1 MCEIIGVK
9 RTKCLQYFPSCFLWF
24 WNKNQ
29 KPFIKNYQVGQ
40 IFALVKL
47 SVVGFH
53 NFRREWKYL
62 FRKNWSIFALCW
74 FFSFFLSQ
82 THGFW
87 MIFVQCL
94 VLVNSSVHC
103 VAFTHCWI
111 VHHSVVNSLLLKL
124 PIGHLFCQSLELGA
138 MSSTQKPESSRPDGV
153 WYRWMVGCHA
163 DLLVGN
169 LLLPSDSRNNL
180 CTLAVKSIFS
190 SVCFS
195 CHVCALYRSVDKTL
209 LLYIFNLVLSDFS
222 ASWGL
227 L

>member
-1 MCEIIGVK
+1 MGGVGV
-9 RTKCLQYFPSCFLWF
+9 FLLF
-24 WNKNQ
+24 FMFFNQ
-29 KPFIKNYQVGQ
+29 TPVFLIT
-40 IFALVKL
+40 FLPRFTLV
-47 SVVGFH
+47 
-53 NFRREWKYL
+53 
-62 FRKNWSIFALCW
+62 
-74 FFSFFLSQ
+74 
-82 THGFW
+82 T
-87 MIFVQCL
+87 
-94 VLVNSSVHC
+94 SSVHC
-103 VAFTHCWI
+103 VAFTHYWI

>member
-1 MCEIIGVK
+1 M
-9 RTKCLQYFPSCFLWF
+9 YFFVLLF
-24 WNKNQ
+24 FNQ
-29 KPFIKNYQVGQ
+29 TPV
-40 IFALVKL
+40 
-47 SVVGFH
+47 
-53 NFRREWKYL
+53 
-62 FRKNWSIFALCW
+62 
-74 FFSFFLSQ
+74 
-82 THGFW
+82 FW
-87 MIFVQCL
+87 MTFVQCFTL
-94 VLVNSSVHC
+94 VTSSVHY
-103 VAFTHCWI
+103 VASTHCWI
-111 VHHSVVNSLLLKL
+111 IHHAVINSLLLKL
-124 PIGHLFCQSLELGA
+124 LIGHLFCQSLELGA